1 LKGLPGLITKD
12 IIKQEILPALI
23 EVEGIARQ

>member
-12 IIKQEILPALI
+12 IIKKEILPALI